1 MGISD
6 LFVSY
11 NQVQPPSYLSQPA
24 PNYSSDLSN
33 EDSIYDNAQLFNQE
47 LYDRINNRPKSI
59 FAGWNPIEK
68 SLEEPDDRTPTGNQI
83 VNFFMNKGLTKNQA
97 KGIYGNIMQE
107 SGGKHNIVSKDGH
120 NSYGLAQWTGT
131 RKARL
136 FSKYGTNPT
145 VNQQLE
151 YLWDELNS
159 TEKSALN
166 ALRNTSTVADATK
179 VFMQKFERP
188 ANCAANFKNRLNHA
202 NSVA

>member
-11 NQVQPPSYLSQPA
+11 NQVQAPSYLESPQIEYTPIGEE
-24 PNYSSDLSN
+24 LTT
-33 EDSIYDNAQLFNQE
+33 QE
-47 LYDRINNRPKSI
+47 NLDRIQSRNQKKEG
-59 FAGWNPIEK
+59 FAGWNL
-68 SLEEPDDRTPTGNQI
+68 LEQNTQDISDDRTPTSSQI

-107 SGGKHNIVSKDGH
+107 SGGKHNIVSRDGH

-159 TEKSALN
+159 TEKNALN
-166 ALRNTSTVADATK
+166 ALRNTTTVEDATK

-188 ANCAANFKNRLNHA
+188 ANWAANFKNRLKHA

>member
-11 NQVQPPSYLSQPA
+11 NQVQVPSYLESPQIEYTPIGEE
-24 PNYSSDLSN
+24 LTT
-33 EDSIYDNAQLFNQE
+33 QE
-47 LYDRINNRPKSI
+47 NLDRIQSRNQKKEG
-59 FAGWNPIEK
+59 FAGWNL
-68 SLEEPDDRTPTGNQI
+68 LEQNTQEISDDRTPTSSQI

-107 SGGKHNIVSKDGH
+107 SGGKHNIVSRDGH

-159 TEKSALN
+159 TEKNALN
-166 ALRNTSTVADATK
+166 ALRNTTTVADATK

-188 ANCAANFKNRLNHA
+188 ANWAANFKNRLKHA

>member
-11 NQVQPPSYLSQPA
+11 NQVQAPSYLESPQIEYTPIGEE
-24 PNYSSDLSN
+24 LT
-33 EDSIYDNAQLFNQE
+33 NQE
-47 LYDRINNRPKSI
+47 NLDRIQSRNQKKEG
-59 FAGWNPIEK
+59 FAGWNPLGQTVQEV
-68 SLEEPDDRTPTGNQI
+68 PDDRTSTGNQI

-107 SGGKHNIVSKDGH
+107 SGGKHNIVSRDGH

-151 YLWDELNS
+151 YLWSELNS
-159 TEKSALN
+159 TEKGALN
-166 ALRNTSTVADATK
+166 ALRNTSTVEDATK

-188 ANCAANFKNRLNHA
+188 ANWAANFKNRLKHA

>member
-11 NQVQPPSYLSQPA
+11 NQVQAPSYLESPQVEYTPIGEE
-24 PNYSSDLSN
+24 LT
-33 EDSIYDNAQLFNQE
+33 NQE
-47 LYDRINNRPKSI
+47 NLDRIQSRNQKKEG
-59 FAGWNPIEK
+59 FAGWNT
-68 SLEEPDDRTPTGNQI
+68 LEQNTQEISDDRTPTGSQI

-107 SGGKHNIVSKDGH
+107 SGGKHNIVSRDGH

-159 TEKSALN
+159 TEKNALN
-166 ALRNTSTVADATK
+166 ALRNTTTVADATK
-179 VFMQKFERP
+179 VFMQKFARP
-188 ANCAANFKNRLNHA
+188 ANWAANFKNRLKHA

>member
-11 NQVQPPSYLSQPA
+11 NQVQAPSYLESPQVEYTPIGEE
-24 PNYSSDLSN
+24 LT
-33 EDSIYDNAQLFNQE
+33 NQE
-47 LYDRINNRPKSI
+47 NLDRIQSRNQKKEG
-59 FAGWNPIEK
+59 FAGWNT
-68 SLEEPDDRTPTGNQI
+68 LEQNTQQISDDRTPTGSQI

-107 SGGKHNIVSKDGH
+107 SGGKHNIVSRDGH

-166 ALRNTSTVADATK
+166 ALRNTTTVEDATI

-188 ANCAANFKNRLNHA
+188 ANWAANFKNRLKHA

>member
-11 NQVQPPSYLSQPA
+11 NQVQAPSYLESPQIEYTPIGEE
-24 PNYSSDLSN
+24 LTT
-33 EDSIYDNAQLFNQE
+33 QE
-47 LYDRINNRPKSI
+47 NLDRIQSRNQKKEG
-59 FAGWNPIEK
+59 FAGWNL
-68 SLEEPDDRTPTGNQI
+68 LEQNTQEISDDRTPTGSQI

-107 SGGKHNIVSKDGH
+107 SGGKHNIVSRDGH

-159 TEKSALN
+159 TEKGALN
-166 ALRNTSTVADATK
+166 ALRNTTTVEDATK

-188 ANCAANFKNRLNHA
+188 ANWAANFKNRLKHA

>member
-11 NQVQPPSYLSQPA
+11 NQVQAPSYLESPQIEYTPIGEE
-24 PNYSSDLSN
+24 LT
-33 EDSIYDNAQLFNQE
+33 NQE
-47 LYDRINNRPKSI
+47 NLDRIQSRNQKKEG
-59 FAGWNPIEK
+59 FAGWNL
-68 SLEEPDDRTPTGNQI
+68 LEQNTQEISDDRTPTSSQI

-107 SGGKHNIVSKDGH
+107 SGGKHNIVSRDGH
-120 NSYGLAQWTGT
+120 NTYGLAQWTGT

-159 TEKSALN
+159 TEKNALN
-166 ALRNTSTVADATK
+166 ALRNTTTVEDATK

-188 ANCAANFKNRLNHA
+188 ANWAANFKNRLKHA

>member
-11 NQVQPPSYLSQPA
+11 NQVQAPSYLESPQVEYTPIGEE
-24 PNYSSDLSN
+24 LT
-33 EDSIYDNAQLFNQE
+33 NQE
-47 LYDRINNRPKSI
+47 NLDRIQSRNQKKEG
-59 FAGWNPIEK
+59 FAGWNP
-68 SLEEPDDRTPTGNQI
+68 LEQNTQEISDDRTPTSSQI

-107 SGGKHNIVSKDGH
+107 SGGKHNIVSRDGH

-159 TEKSALN
+159 TEKNALN
-166 ALRNTSTVADATK
+166 ALRNTSTVEDATK

-188 ANCAANFKNRLNHA
+188 ANWAANFKNRLKHA

>member
-11 NQVQPPSYLSQPA
+11 NQVQAPSYLESPQVEYTPIGEE
-24 PNYSSDLSN
+24 LTT
-33 EDSIYDNAQLFNQE
+33 QE
-47 LYDRINNRPKSI
+47 NLDRIQSRNQKKEG
-59 FAGWNPIEK
+59 FAGWNP
-68 SLEEPDDRTPTGNQI
+68 LEQNTQEISDDRTPTGNQI

-107 SGGKHNIVSKDGH
+107 SGGKHNIVSRDGH

-159 TEKSALN
+159 TEKNALN
-166 ALRNTSTVADATK
+166 ALRNTTTVADATK

-188 ANCAANFKNRLNHA
+188 ANWAANFKNRLKHA

>member
-11 NQVQPPSYLSQPA
+11 NQVQAPSYLESPQIEYTPIGEE
-24 PNYSSDLSN
+24 LT
-33 EDSIYDNAQLFNQE
+33 NQE
-47 LYDRINNRPKSI
+47 NLDRIQSRNQKKEG
-59 FAGWNPIEK
+59 FAGWNL
-68 SLEEPDDRTPTGNQI
+68 LEQNTQEISDDRTPTGSQI

-107 SGGKHNIVSKDGH
+107 SGGKHNIVSRDGH

-159 TEKSALN
+159 TEKNALN
-166 ALRNTSTVADATK
+166 ALRNTTTVADATK

-188 ANCAANFKNRLNHA
+188 ANWAANFKNRLKHA

>member
-11 NQVQPPSYLSQPA
+11 NQVQAPSYLESPQIEYTPIGEE
-24 PNYSSDLSN
+24 LTT
-33 EDSIYDNAQLFNQE
+33 QE
-47 LYDRINNRPKSI
+47 NLDRIQSRNQKKEG
-59 FAGWNPIEK
+59 FAGWNT
-68 SLEEPDDRTPTGNQI
+68 LEQNTQEISDDRTPTGSQI

-107 SGGKHNIVSKDGH
+107 SGGKHNIVSRDGH

-159 TEKSALN
+159 TEKNALN
-166 ALRNTSTVADATK
+166 ALRNTTTVEDATK

-188 ANCAANFKNRLNHA
+188 ANWAANFKNRLKHA

>member
-1 MGISD
+1 
-6 LFVSY
+6 
-11 NQVQPPSYLSQPA
+11 
-24 PNYSSDLSN
+24 
-33 EDSIYDNAQLFNQE
+33 
-47 LYDRINNRPKSI
+47 
-59 FAGWNPIEK
+59 
-68 SLEEPDDRTPTGNQI
+68 
-83 VNFFMNKGLTKNQA
+83 
-97 KGIYGNIMQE
+97 MQE
-107 SGGKHNIVSKDGH
+107 SGGKHNIVSRDGH

-159 TEKSALN
+159 TEKGALN
-166 ALRNTSTVADATK
+166 ALRNTTTVEDATK

-188 ANCAANFKNRLNHA
+188 ANWAANFKNRLKHA

>member
-11 NQVQPPSYLSQPA
+11 NQVQAPSYLESPQIEYTPIGEE
-24 PNYSSDLSN
+24 LTT
-33 EDSIYDNAQLFNQE
+33 QE
-47 LYDRINNRPKSI
+47 NLDRIQSRNQKKEG
-59 FAGWNPIEK
+59 FAGWNP
-68 SLEEPDDRTPTGNQI
+68 LEQNTQEISDDRTPTSSQI

-107 SGGKHNIVSKDGH
+107 SGGKHNIVSRDGH

-159 TEKSALN
+159 TEKNALN
-166 ALRNTSTVADATK
+166 ALRNTTTVADATK

-188 ANCAANFKNRLNHA
+188 ANWAANFKNRLKHA

>member
-11 NQVQPPSYLSQPA
+11 NQVQAPSYLESLQIEYTPIGEE
-24 PNYSSDLSN
+24 LT
-33 EDSIYDNAQLFNQE
+33 NQE
-47 LYDRINNRPKSI
+47 NLDRIQSRNQKKEG
-59 FAGWNPIEK
+59 FAGWNL
-68 SLEEPDDRTPTGNQI
+68 LEQNTQEISDDRTPTGSQI

-107 SGGKHNIVSKDGH
+107 SGGKHNIVSRDGH

-159 TEKSALN
+159 TEKGALN
-166 ALRNTSTVADATK
+166 ALRNTTTVEDATK

-188 ANCAANFKNRLNHA
+188 ANWAANFKNRLKYA

>member
-11 NQVQPPSYLSQPA
+11 NQVQAPSYLESSQIEYTPIGEE
-24 PNYSSDLSN
+24 LT
-33 EDSIYDNAQLFNQE
+33 NQE
-47 LYDRINNRPKSI
+47 NLDRIQSRNQKKEG
-59 FAGWNPIEK
+59 FAGWNL
-68 SLEEPDDRTPTGNQI
+68 LEQNTQDISDDRTPTGNQI

-107 SGGKHNIVSKDGH
+107 SGGKHNIVSRDGH

-159 TEKSALN
+159 TEKGALN
-166 ALRNTSTVADATK
+166 ALRNTTTVEDATK

-188 ANCAANFKNRLNHA
+188 ANWAANFKNRLKHA

>member
-11 NQVQPPSYLSQPA
+11 NQVQAPSYLESPQVEYTPIGEE
-24 PNYSSDLSN
+24 LT
-33 EDSIYDNAQLFNQE
+33 NQE
-47 LYDRINNRPKSI
+47 NLDRIQSRNQKKEG
-59 FAGWNPIEK
+59 FAGWNT
-68 SLEEPDDRTPTGNQI
+68 LEQNTQEISDDRTLTGSQI

-107 SGGKHNIVSKDGH
+107 SGGKHNIVSRDGH

-166 ALRNTSTVADATK
+166 ALRNTTTVEDATK

-188 ANCAANFKNRLNHA
+188 ANWAANFKNRLKHA

>member
-11 NQVQPPSYLSQPA
+11 NQVQAPSYLESPQIEYTPIGEE
-24 PNYSSDLSN
+24 LT
-33 EDSIYDNAQLFNQE
+33 NQE
-47 LYDRINNRPKSI
+47 NLDRIQSRNQKKEG
-59 FAGWNPIEK
+59 FAGWNLLKQNTQEI
-68 SLEEPDDRTPTGNQI
+68 SDDRTPTSSQI

-107 SGGKHNIVSKDGH
+107 SGGKHNIVSRDGH

-159 TEKSALN
+159 TEKNALN
-166 ALRNTSTVADATK
+166 ALRNTTTVADATK

-188 ANCAANFKNRLNHA
+188 ANWAANFKNRLKHA

>member
-11 NQVQPPSYLSQPA
+11 NQVQAPSYLESPQIEYTPIGEE
-24 PNYSSDLSN
+24 LT
-33 EDSIYDNAQLFNQE
+33 NQE
-47 LYDRINNRPKSI
+47 NLDRIQSRNQKKEG
-59 FAGWNPIEK
+59 FAGWNP
-68 SLEEPDDRTPTGNQI
+68 LEQTVQEVPDDRTPTSSQI

-107 SGGKHNIVSKDGH
+107 SGGKHNIVSRDGH

-151 YLWDELNS
+151 YLWSELNS
-159 TEKSALN
+159 TEKGALN

-188 ANCAANFKNRLNHA
+188 ANWAANFKNRLKHA

>member
-11 NQVQPPSYLSQPA
+11 NQVQAPSYLESPQVEYTPIGEE
-24 PNYSSDLSN
+24 LTT
-33 EDSIYDNAQLFNQE
+33 QE
-47 LYDRINNRPKSI
+47 NLDRIQSRNQKKEG
-59 FAGWNPIEK
+59 FAGWNT
-68 SLEEPDDRTPTGNQI
+68 LEQDAQETSDDRTPTGSQI

-107 SGGKHNIVSKDGH
+107 SGGKHNIVSRDGH

-166 ALRNTSTVADATK
+166 ALRNTTTVEDATK

-188 ANCAANFKNRLNHA
+188 ANWAANFKNRLKHA

>member
-11 NQVQPPSYLSQPA
+11 NQVQAPSYLESPQIEYTPIGEE
-24 PNYSSDLSN
+24 LT
-33 EDSIYDNAQLFNQE
+33 NQE
-47 LYDRINNRPKSI
+47 NLDRIQSRNQKKEG
-59 FAGWNPIEK
+59 FAGWNPLGQTVQEV
-68 SLEEPDDRTPTGNQI
+68 PDDRTPTGNQI

-107 SGGKHNIVSKDGH
+107 SGGKHNIVSRDGH

-151 YLWDELNS
+151 YLWSELNS

-166 ALRNTSTVADATK
+166 ALRNTSTVEDATK

-188 ANCAANFKNRLNHA
+188 ANWAANFKNRLKHA

>member
-11 NQVQPPSYLSQPA
+11 NQVQAPSYLESPQVEYTPIGEE
-24 PNYSSDLSN
+24 LT
-33 EDSIYDNAQLFNQE
+33 NQE
-47 LYDRINNRPKSI
+47 NLDRIQSRNQKKEG
-59 FAGWNPIEK
+59 FAGWNT
-68 SLEEPDDRTPTGNQI
+68 LEQNTQEISNDRTPTGSQI

-107 SGGKHNIVSKDGH
+107 SGGKHNIVSRDGH

-159 TEKSALN
+159 TEKNALN
-166 ALRNTSTVADATK
+166 ALRNTTTVADATK

-188 ANCAANFKNRLNHA
+188 ANWAANFKNRLKHA

>member
-11 NQVQPPSYLSQPA
+11 NQVQAPSYLESPQIEYTPIGEE
-24 PNYSSDLSN
+24 LT
-33 EDSIYDNAQLFNQE
+33 NQE
-47 LYDRINNRPKSI
+47 NLDRIQSRNQKKEG
-59 FAGWNPIEK
+59 FAGWNT
-68 SLEEPDDRTPTGNQI
+68 LEQDTPEVSDDRTHTSSQI

-107 SGGKHNIVSKDGH
+107 SGGKHNIISRDGH

-159 TEKSALN
+159 TEKGALD
-166 ALRNTSTVADATK
+166 ALKNTSTVADATK

-188 ANCAANFKNRLNHA
+188 ANWAANFKNRLKHA

>member
-11 NQVQPPSYLSQPA
+11 NQVQAPSYLESPQIEYTPIGEE
-24 PNYSSDLSN
+24 LT
-33 EDSIYDNAQLFNQE
+33 NQE
-47 LYDRINNRPKSI
+47 NLDRIQSRNQKKEG
-59 FAGWNPIEK
+59 FAGWNL
-68 SLEEPDDRTPTGNQI
+68 LEQNTQEISDDRTPTGNQI

-107 SGGKHNIVSKDGH
+107 SGGKHNIVSRDGH

-159 TEKSALN
+159 TEKNALN
-166 ALRNTSTVADATK
+166 ALRNTTTVADATK

-188 ANCAANFKNRLNHA
+188 ANWAANFKNRLKHA
-202 NSVA
+202 NSIA

>member
-11 NQVQPPSYLSQPA
+11 NQVQAPSYLESPQIEYTPIGEE
-24 PNYSSDLSN
+24 LTT
-33 EDSIYDNAQLFNQE
+33 QE
-47 LYDRINNRPKSI
+47 NLDRIQSRNQRKEG
-59 FAGWNPIEK
+59 FAGWNL
-68 SLEEPDDRTPTGNQI
+68 LEQNTQEISDDRTPTGSQI

-107 SGGKHNIVSKDGH
+107 SGGKHNIVSRDGH

-159 TEKSALN
+159 TEKNALN
-166 ALRNTSTVADATK
+166 ALRNTTTVADATK

-188 ANCAANFKNRLNHA
+188 ANWAANFKNRLKHA

>member
-11 NQVQPPSYLSQPA
+11 NQVQAPSYLESPQVEYTPIGEE
-24 PNYSSDLSN
+24 LTT
-33 EDSIYDNAQLFNQE
+33 QE
-47 LYDRINNRPKSI
+47 NLDRIQSRNQKKEG
-59 FAGWNPIEK
+59 FAGWNT
-68 SLEEPDDRTPTGNQI
+68 LEQDAQEVSDDRTPTGSQI

-107 SGGKHNIVSKDGH
+107 SGGKHNIVSRDGH

-159 TEKSALN
+159 TEKGALN

-188 ANCAANFKNRLNHA
+188 ANWAANFKNRLKHA

>member
-11 NQVQPPSYLSQPA
+11 NQVQAPSYLESPQIEYTPIGEE
-24 PNYSSDLSN
+24 LTT
-33 EDSIYDNAQLFNQE
+33 QE
-47 LYDRINNRPKSI
+47 NLDRIQSRNQKKEG
-59 FAGWNPIEK
+59 FAGWNL
-68 SLEEPDDRTPTGNQI
+68 LEQNTQEISDDRTPTSSQI

-107 SGGKHNIVSKDGH
+107 SGGKHNIVSRDGH

-159 TEKSALN
+159 TEKNALN
-166 ALRNTSTVADATK
+166 ALRNTTTVEDATK

-188 ANCAANFKNRLNHA
+188 ANWAANFKNRLKHA

>member
-11 NQVQPPSYLSQPA
+11 NQVQAPSYLESPQIEYTPIGEE
-24 PNYSSDLSN
+24 LTT
-33 EDSIYDNAQLFNQE
+33 QE
-47 LYDRINNRPKSI
+47 NLDRIQSRNQKKEG
-59 FAGWNPIEK
+59 FAGWNL
-68 SLEEPDDRTPTGNQI
+68 LEQNTQEISDDRTPTGNQI

-107 SGGKHNIVSKDGH
+107 SGGKHNIVSRDGH

-136 FSKYGTNPT
+136 FSKYGTSPT

-159 TEKSALN
+159 TEKNALN
-166 ALRNTSTVADATK
+166 ALRNTTTVADATK

-188 ANCAANFKNRLNHA
+188 ANWAANFKNRLKHA

>member
-11 NQVQPPSYLSQPA
+11 NQVQVPSYLESPQIEYTPIGEE
-24 PNYSSDLSN
+24 LT
-33 EDSIYDNAQLFNQE
+33 NQE
-47 LYDRINNRPKSI
+47 NLDRIQSRNQKKEG
-59 FAGWNPIEK
+59 FAGWNLLKQNTQEI
-68 SLEEPDDRTPTGNQI
+68 SDDRTPTSSQI

-107 SGGKHNIVSKDGH
+107 SGGKHNIVSRDGH

-159 TEKSALN
+159 TEKNALN
-166 ALRNTSTVADATK
+166 ALRNTTTVADATK

-188 ANCAANFKNRLNHA
+188 ANWAANFKNRLKHA

>member
-11 NQVQPPSYLSQPA
+11 NQVQAPSYLESPQIEYTPIGEE
-24 PNYSSDLSN
+24 LT
-33 EDSIYDNAQLFNQE
+33 NQE
-47 LYDRINNRPKSI
+47 NLDRIQSRNQKKEG
-59 FAGWNPIEK
+59 FAGWNPLRQTVQEV
-68 SLEEPDDRTPTGNQI
+68 PDDRTPTGNQI

-107 SGGKHNIVSKDGH
+107 SGGKHNIVSRDGH
-120 NSYGLAQWTGT
+120 NSYGLAQWTDT

-151 YLWDELNS
+151 YLWSELNS
-159 TEKSALN
+159 TEKGALN
-166 ALRNTSTVADATK
+166 ALRNTSTVEDATK

-188 ANCAANFKNRLNHA
+188 ANWATNFKNRLKYA

>member
-11 NQVQPPSYLSQPA
+11 NQVQPPAYLSQPQTD
-24 PNYSSDLSN
+24 YSSDLSN
-33 EDSIYDNAQLFNQE
+33 NNSIYDNAQLFNQE
-47 LYDRINNRPKSI
+47 LYDRINNRPKSV

-68 SLEEPDDRTPTGNQI
+68 SLEAPDDRTPTSSQI

-151 YLWDELNS
+151 YLWDELNN
-159 TEKSALN
+159 TERVL
-166 ALRNTSTVADATK
+166 
-179 VFMQKFERP
+179 
-188 ANCAANFKNRLNHA
+188 
-202 NSVA
+202 

>member
-11 NQVQPPSYLSQPA
+11 NQVQAPSYLESPQVEYTPIGEE
-24 PNYSSDLSN
+24 LT
-33 EDSIYDNAQLFNQE
+33 NQE
-47 LYDRINNRPKSI
+47 HLDRIQSRNQKKEG
-59 FAGWNPIEK
+59 FAGWNT
-68 SLEEPDDRTPTGNQI
+68 LEQDTQEISDDRTPTGSQI

-107 SGGKHNIVSKDGH
+107 SGGKHNIVSRDGH

-159 TEKSALN
+159 TERDALD

-188 ANCAANFKNRLNHA
+188 ANWAANFKNRLKHA

>member
-11 NQVQPPSYLSQPA
+11 NQVQAPSYLESPQVEYTPIGEE
-24 PNYSSDLSN
+24 LTT
-33 EDSIYDNAQLFNQE
+33 QE
-47 LYDRINNRPKSI
+47 NLDRIQSRNQKKEG
-59 FAGWNPIEK
+59 FAGWNT
-68 SLEEPDDRTPTGNQI
+68 LEQNTQEISDDRTPTGSQI

-107 SGGKHNIVSKDGH
+107 SGGKHNIVSRDGH

-159 TEKSALN
+159 TEKNALN
-166 ALRNTSTVADATK
+166 ALRNTTTVADATK

-188 ANCAANFKNRLNHA
+188 ANWAANFKNRLKHA

>member
-11 NQVQPPSYLSQPA
+11 NQVQAPSYLESPQIEYTPIGEE
-24 PNYSSDLSN
+24 LT
-33 EDSIYDNAQLFNQE
+33 NQE
-47 LYDRINNRPKSI
+47 NLDRIQSRNQKKEG
-59 FAGWNPIEK
+59 FAGWNT
-68 SLEEPDDRTPTGNQI
+68 LEQNPQETSDDRTPTSSQI

-107 SGGKHNIVSKDGH
+107 SGGKHNIVSRDGH

-159 TEKSALN
+159 TEKNALN
-166 ALRNTSTVADATK
+166 ALRNTTTVADATK

-188 ANCAANFKNRLNHA
+188 ANWAANFKNRLKHA

>member
-11 NQVQPPSYLSQPA
+11 NQVQAPSYLESPQIEYTPIGEE
-24 PNYSSDLSN
+24 LT
-33 EDSIYDNAQLFNQE
+33 NQE
-47 LYDRINNRPKSI
+47 NLDRIQSRNQKKEG
-59 FAGWNPIEK
+59 FAGWNP
-68 SLEEPDDRTPTGNQI
+68 LEQNTQEISDDRTPTSSQI

-107 SGGKHNIVSKDGH
+107 SGGKHNIVSRDGH

-159 TEKSALN
+159 TEKNALN
-166 ALRNTSTVADATK
+166 ALRNTTTVEDATK

-188 ANCAANFKNRLNHA
+188 ANWAANFKNRLKHA

>member
-11 NQVQPPSYLSQPA
+11 NQVQAPSYLESPQVEYTPIGEE
-24 PNYSSDLSN
+24 LT
-33 EDSIYDNAQLFNQE
+33 NQE
-47 LYDRINNRPKSI
+47 NLDRIQSRNQKKEG
-59 FAGWNPIEK
+59 FAGWNP
-68 SLEEPDDRTPTGNQI
+68 LEQNTQEISDDRTSTSSQI

-107 SGGKHNIVSKDGH
+107 SGGKHNIVSRDGH

-159 TEKSALN
+159 TEKNALN
-166 ALRNTSTVADATK
+166 ALRNTTTVADATK

-188 ANCAANFKNRLNHA
+188 ANWAANFKNRLKHA

>member
-11 NQVQPPSYLSQPA
+11 NQVQAPSYLESPQIEYTPIGEE
-24 PNYSSDLSN
+24 LT
-33 EDSIYDNAQLFNQE
+33 NQE
-47 LYDRINNRPKSI
+47 NLDRIQSRNQKKEG
-59 FAGWNPIEK
+59 FAGWNP
-68 SLEEPDDRTPTGNQI
+68 LEQTVQEVPDDRTPTGNQI

-107 SGGKHNIVSKDGH
+107 SGGKHNIVSRDGH

-151 YLWDELNS
+151 YLWSELNS
-159 TEKSALN
+159 TEKDALN
-166 ALRNTSTVADATK
+166 ALRNTSTVEDATK

-188 ANCAANFKNRLNHA
+188 AKWAANFKSRLKHA

>member
-11 NQVQPPSYLSQPA
+11 NQVQAPSYLESPQVEYTPIGEE
-24 PNYSSDLSN
+24 LT
-33 EDSIYDNAQLFNQE
+33 NQE
-47 LYDRINNRPKSI
+47 NLDRIQSRNQKKEG
-59 FAGWNPIEK
+59 FAGWNT
-68 SLEEPDDRTPTGNQI
+68 LEQNTQEISDDRTPTGSQI

-107 SGGKHNIVSKDGH
+107 SGGKHNIVSRDGH

-159 TEKSALN
+159 TEKGALN
-166 ALRNTSTVADATK
+166 ALRNTTTVEDATK

-188 ANCAANFKNRLNHA
+188 ANWAANFKNRLKHA

>member
-11 NQVQPPSYLSQPA
+11 NQVQAPSYLESPQIEYTPIGEE
-24 PNYSSDLSN
+24 LT
-33 EDSIYDNAQLFNQE
+33 NQE
-47 LYDRINNRPKSI
+47 NLDRIQSRNQKKEG
-59 FAGWNPIEK
+59 FAGWNT
-68 SLEEPDDRTPTGNQI
+68 LEQNTQETSDDRTPTSSQI

-107 SGGKHNIVSKDGH
+107 SGGKHNIVSRDGH

-159 TEKSALN
+159 TEKNALN
-166 ALRNTSTVADATK
+166 ALRNTTTVADATK

-188 ANCAANFKNRLNHA
+188 ANWAANFKNRLKHA